1 MFTDLVGYTALSQRD
16 EGLALRLLKKH
27 REIVRPVFKRYGGR
41 EIKTIGD
48 AFLVEFDSAIEAT
61 RCAVDV
67 QKVLREYNEKSHHK
81 LLVRIGI
88 HIGDVIHQDGDV
100 YGDAVNIASRIE
112 PLADAGSVCI
122 SEQVYALVR
131 NKLPYELVKL
141 ESQNLKNVAFPVDV
155 YKVIPPWA
163 KSALKDE
170 KKEPESAISIV
181 RKYQPEDRK
190 GRLQSVG
197 KFFLKLTLK
206 NRIVVVTLTNEPRT
220 QGALAKFAM
229 GVDYSHGETL
239 HIVAGIETVK
249 VVTDQKNLEELYELI
264 PKKQVIHVI
273 ENLSEIIIS
282 LAETVNNLPGVV
294 ASITTHL
301 AAAGINLVEYITI
314 NPHEIVVVEEKD
326 ALKSYKLLEDLATGA
341 MK

>member
-16 EGLALRLLKKH
+16 EALALRMLAKH

-48 AFLVEFDSAIEAT
+48 AFLVEFDSAIDAT

-67 QKVLREYNEKSHHK
+67 QKILHDYNEKSRVK
-81 LLVRIGI
+81 LQVRIGV
-88 HIGDVIHQDGDV
+88 HIGDIVHQEGDV

-122 SEQVYALVR
+122 SEQVYYLVR
-131 NKLPYELVKL
+131 NKIPYPLVKL

-155 YKVIPPWA
+155 YKVILPWS
-163 KSALKDE
+163 KSALKGQKDG
-170 KKEPESAISIV
+170 PDSAVSLV
-181 RKYQPEDRK
+181 TKYQPEEK
-190 GRLQSVG
+190 ERLRSVG
-197 KFFLKLTLK
+197 KYFLKLTLK
-206 NRIVVVTLTNEPRT
+206 NRIVVVTLTNEPRIT
-220 QGALAKFAM
+220 GALAKFAM
-229 GVDYSHGETL
+229 GVDYARGETL

-249 VVTDQKNLEELYELI
+249 VVTDQKNLEKLYGLI
-264 PKKQVIHVI
+264 PKKRFINVI
-273 ENLSEIIIS
+273 EDLSEIIVS
-282 LAETVNNLPGVV
+282 LAETVTSLPGVV
-294 ASITTHL
+294 AAITTHL

-326 ALKSYKLLEDLATGA
+326 ALKSYQLLEELATGA
-341 MK
+341 AK